1 MSKVLI
7 HIGYV
12 KSGSTYLQRWLAD
25 HPAMFYKFKAVTG
38 FYGTHDISWYAEST
52 DPMHECFVISSEHLS
67 VWKSDSDIVGMR
79 SGLKKYDIKA
89 YQNKLCDTLY
99 AVYPTAKILIVTRG
113 YTSLFNSFFS
123 SYVSIGGT
131 YNFEDLLKSMW
142 DNFPDLF
149 DYTRVVSIY
158 REKFG
163 HDNVIVLPYEML
175 RADPHAF
182 TALIENKMGVKNSF
196 KYSTEKVNA
205 SLDKKVLTAYRAV
218 SNTVY
223 RVIQPF
229 PYKIQKVLYGLYI
242 RQLHQHNLDFLFKI
256 VTRILDKEESMA
268 AMEGVLKNMAGKAEI
283 LRHEELY
290 QPYLKEY
297 LL

>member
-1 MSKVLI
+1 
-7 HIGYV
+7 
-12 KSGSTYLQRWLAD
+12 
-25 HPAMFYKFKAVTG
+25 
-38 FYGTHDISWYAEST
+38 
-52 DPMHECFVISSEHLS
+52 
-67 VWKSDSDIVGMR
+67 
-79 SGLKKYDIKA
+79 
-89 YQNKLCDTLY
+89 
-99 AVYPTAKILIVTRG
+99 
-113 YTSLFNSFFS
+113 
-123 SYVSIGGT
+123 
-131 YNFEDLLKSMW
+131 MW

>member
-1 MSKVLI
+1 
-7 HIGYV
+7 
-12 KSGSTYLQRWLAD
+12 
-25 HPAMFYKFKAVTG
+25 
-38 FYGTHDISWYAEST
+38 
-52 DPMHECFVISSEHLS
+52 
-67 VWKSDSDIVGMR
+67 
-79 SGLKKYDIKA
+79 
-89 YQNKLCDTLY
+89 
-99 AVYPTAKILIVTRG
+99 
-113 YTSLFNSFFS
+113 
-123 SYVSIGGT
+123 
-131 YNFEDLLKSMW
+131 
-142 DNFPDLF
+142 
-149 DYTRVVSIY
+149 
-158 REKFG
+158 
-163 HDNVIVLPYEML
+163 
-175 RADPHAF
+175 
-182 TALIENKMGVKNSF
+182 MGVKNSI